1 VTAARTVVRV
11 DFRRAQRE
19 RAATAPEPRLPR
31 VVGLLALAHEIE
43 REIRA
48 GTIRD
53 HADAARRLGWTRAR
67 VSQVVRLA
75 YLAAPIQAAM
85 LALPPT
91 SGRDPITE
99 RQLRPIAA
107 EPDWNKQIERW
118 RRLS

>member
-11 DFRRAQRE
+11 DFRREQRE
-19 RAATAPEPRLPR
+19 RATTAPEPRLPR

-43 REIRA
+43 RQIRA

-67 VSQVVRLA
+67 VAQVARLTL
-75 YLAAPIQAAM
+75 LAPSIQVAV
-85 LALPPT
+85 LALPPGT
-91 SGRDPITE
+91 GRDPITE

-107 EPDWNKQIERW
+107 EPSWEKQIERW